1 MSFRVRVLLAFL
13 PVALVPLI
21 VFGLGARGVA
31 RERLT
36 EQYQRRVETLANGI
50 RDDLRRRSDDVDRR
64 LEALRDE
71 ALADNRLRRA
81 LMGVRAERSYLLDY
95 ARGAMRLA
103 GLDMLLLQNDRGR
116 VMSSGHFRNE
126 FDRFPPAIHL
136 MLQAV
141 PGRMALVR
149 VRAPDGPFLV
159 LARAATFR
167 VGDQTLGVS
176 GGVALDEGLVAALA
190 PDGELRVQLITPHD
204 TLASRGADTTAER
217 VVAEVTVPY
226 IDAAAFGGI
235 SPARIVVSHS
245 LGALETWR
253 SGLDE
258 WFRTAVLVSI
268 GVALLLALWVSFTV
282 TRPLARLAAQTAA
295 VDFDRMEGEF
305 PEARRDEIGALGR
318 VLNGM
323 MARLRA
329 GTGRLR
335 EAERRATIGELAQQV
350 NHDVKNGL
358 APLRQFFRHIWRVA
372 RDRPGDLARVVQ
384 ERKEAVESGLGYL
397 EGLAANYA
405 RLQTPLDQAPCDVNA
420 VVRETVATA
429 PVPEHARVDHRLGG
443 NIPAVPADRIVLRR
457 ILENLLRNAI
467 ESLEAGTGVVSVTTE
482 VVPGE
487 NDVPPAVRI
496 TVADTG
502 KGMSPVERDRAFE
515 AFYTTKPGGS
525 GLGLTIVR
533 RLVLDLGGRVRI
545 ESANGQGT
553 AFVVELPGERDA
565 A

>member
-1 MSFRVRVLLAFL
+1 MSFRIRVLLAFL

-50 RDDLRRRSDDVDRR
+50 RDELRRRSDDVDRR

-81 LMGVRAERSYLLDY
+81 LMGVRTERPYLLDY
-95 ARGAMRLA
+95 SRGAMRLA

-116 VMSSGHFRNE
+116 IMSSGHFRNE

-141 PGRMALVR
+141 PGHMALVR
-149 VRAPDGPFLV
+149 VRAPGGPFLV
-159 LARAATFR
+159 LARARPFR
-167 VGDQTLGVS
+167 VGEQTLGFA
-176 GGVALDEGLVAALA
+176 GGIALDAAAVAALA

-204 TLASRGADTTAER
+204 TLASRGADSTAER

-245 LGALETWR
+245 LDALETWR
-253 SGLDE
+253 RGLDE
-258 WFRTAVLVSI
+258 WFRTAVLVSV

-305 PEARRDEIGALGR
+305 PEGRRDEIGALGR
-318 VLNGM
+318 TLNGM

-384 ERKEAVESGLGYL
+384 ERKEAVESGFGYL

-405 RLQTPLDQAPCDVNA
+405 RLRTPVDQAPCDVNA

-429 PVPEHARVDHRLGG
+429 PVPEHARVDPRLGG
-443 NIPAVPADRIVLRR
+443 NIPTVPADRIVLRR

-467 ESLEAGTGVVSVTTE
+467 ESLDAGTGVVSVTTE

-553 AFVVELPGERDA
+553 AFVVELPGGRDA

>member
-1 MSFRVRVLLAFL
+1 MSFRIRVLLAFL

-21 VFGLGARGVA
+21 VFGFGARDVA

-64 LEALRDE
+64 IGALRDE
-71 ALADNRLRRA
+71 AVADNRLRRA
-81 LMGVRAERSYLLDY
+81 LLGVRAERSYLLDY
-95 ARGAMRLA
+95 ASGAMRLA

-116 VMSSGHFRNE
+116 IMSSGHFRNE
-126 FDRFPPAIHL
+126 YDRFPPAIHL

-149 VRAPDGPFLV
+149 VRAPGGPFLV
-159 LARAATFR
+159 LARAETFR
-167 VGDQTLGVS
+167 VGDQTLGFA
-176 GGVALDEGLVAALA
+176 GGTLLDSDVVAALA

-204 TLASRGADTTAER
+204 TVASRDADSTAER
-217 VVAEVTVPY
+217 VVAEVSVPY
-226 IDAAAFGGI
+226 IDAAGFGGL

-253 SGLDE
+253 RGLDE
-258 WFRTAVLVSI
+258 WFRTAVFVSV

-282 TRPLARLAAQTAA
+282 TRPLARLAAQTEA

-305 PEARRDEIGALGR
+305 PESRRDEIGALGR

-335 EAERRATIGELAQQV
+335 EMERRATIGELAQQV

-358 APLRQFFRHIWRVA
+358 APLRQFFRHLWRVA
-372 RDRPGDLARVVQ
+372 RDRPGDLARVVG

-405 RLQTPLDQAPCDVNA
+405 RLQKPADQCPCDVNA
-420 VVRETVATA
+420 LVRETVATA
-429 PVPEHARVDHRLGG
+429 PVPDHARVDPHLGS
-443 NIPAVPADRIVLRR
+443 NVPVVTADRIVLRR

-467 ESLEAGTGVVSVTTE
+467 ESLDAESGIVSVTTE

-515 AFYTTKPGGS
+515 AFYTTKPDGS

-545 ESANGQGT
+545 ESANGHGT

>member
-1 MSFRVRVLLAFL
+1 VSFRIRVLLAFL

-36 EQYQRRVETLANGI
+36 EQYQRRVEALATGI
-50 RDDLRRRSDDVDRR
+50 RDDLRRRGDDVDRR

-71 ALADNRLRRA
+71 AVADNRLRRA
-81 LMGVRAERSYLLDY
+81 LLGVRAERPYLLDY
-95 ARGAMRLA
+95 ASGAMRLA

-126 FDRFPPAIHL
+126 FDRFPPAVHL

-141 PGRMALVR
+141 PGGMALVR
-149 VRAPDGPFLV
+149 VRAPDGPLLV
-159 LARAATFR
+159 LARAETFR
-167 VGDQTLGVS
+167 VGDQTLGFA
-176 GGVALDEGLVAALA
+176 GGIALDAGAVAALA

-204 TLASRGADTTAER
+204 TLASRGPDRTAER
-217 VVAEVTVPY
+217 VVAEVSVPY
-226 IDAAAFGGI
+226 IDAVAFGGI

-253 SGLDE
+253 RGLDE
-258 WFRTAVLVSI
+258 WLRTAVLVSI

-282 TRPLARLAAQTAA
+282 TRPLARLAARTSA

-305 PEARRDEIGALGR
+305 PEGRSDEIGALGR

-335 EAERRATIGELAQQV
+335 EMERRATIGELAQQV

-358 APLRQFFRHIWRVA
+358 APLRQFFRHMWKVA

-405 RLQTPLDQAPCDVNA
+405 RLRTPVDETPCDVNA

-429 PVPEHARVDHRLGG
+429 PVPERARVDHRLGG

-467 ESLEAGTGVVSVTTE
+467 ESLDAGAGVVSVTTE

-502 KGMSPVERDRAFE
+502 KGMSPGERDRAFE

-553 AFVVELPGERDA
+553 AFVVELPGRRDA

>member
-1 MSFRVRVLLAFL
+1 MSFRIRVLLAFL

-36 EQYQRRVETLANGI
+36 DQYQRRVETLANGI

-81 LMGVRAERSYLLDY
+81 LMGVRAERPYLLDY

-149 VRAPDGPFLV
+149 VRAPGGPFLV
-159 LARAATFR
+159 LARAETFR
-167 VGDQTLGVS
+167 VGDQTLGFA
-176 GGVALDEGLVAALA
+176 GGIALDEGLIAALA

-245 LGALETWR
+245 LGALVTWR
-253 SGLDE
+253 SGLDG

-358 APLRQFFRHIWRVA
+358 APLRQFFRHIWKVA

-405 RLQTPLDQAPCDVNA
+405 RLQTPVAQTPCDVNA

-443 NIPAVPADRIVLRR
+443 NIPTVPVDRIVLRR

-467 ESLEAGTGVVSVTTE
+467 ESLDAGTGVVSVTTE

-553 AFVVELPGERDA
+553 AFVVELPGGRDA